1 MGARGSSLDPENS
14 FYLYNSDASSYYL
27 RVTADDIVETGTA
40 VNGSGFD
47 GNQRLRVGRTGDCNI
62 AVRATGST
70 TSATGLDFGDQDD
83 DRAGRIQYVHDGNYM
98 SFHTNGAGSGS
109 ANEQVRIDSAGRLLV
124 NTTSASISSSELFEV
139 KSTGSGFSHFR
150 NNHSGYAPIYIDNEY
165 TNTAMAPLITITDG
179 GGNRAGL
186 LLNNVSLFD
195 ITGQG
200 GISFSTGGTVGNATE
215 RNRIDNDGI
224 SGAIKNNYTL
234 VAFVSDR
241 DDGSR
246 SSGSNS
252 YQDDTGLNLSSAI
265 TYKHGDI
272 IFAEALCPGG
282 IALVSTDTANYQG
295 VHIRI
300 KITPSSGSTQYSNE
314 TIAWYR
320 NDGRATKE
328 TMQLTATHYHIQG
341 GDTSTFN
348 DNVSL
353 SFQVQYKRGTG
364 GTGSYGATGLSN
376 WAGERTLKVWQ
387 FRKEL

>member
-1 MGARGSSLDPENS
+1 
-14 FYLYNSDASSYYL
+14 
-27 RVTADDIVETGTA
+27 
-40 VNGSGFD
+40 
-47 GNQRLRVGRTGDCNI
+47 
-62 AVRATGST
+62 
-70 TSATGLDFGDQDD
+70 
-83 DRAGRIQYVHDGNYM
+83 
-98 SFHTNGAGSGS
+98 
-109 ANEQVRIDSAGRLLV
+109 
-124 NTTSASISSSELFEV
+124 
-139 KSTGSGFSHFR
+139 
-150 NNHSGYAPIYIDNEY
+150 
-165 TNTAMAPLITITDG
+165 MAPLITITDG

-186 LLNNVSLFD
+186 LLDPNSVFD

-200 GISFSTGGTVGNATE
+200 AVTFSTGGTVGNATE
-215 RNRIDNDGI
+215 RNRIDNNGI
-224 SGAIKNNYTL
+224 SGTIKNNYTL

-272 IFAEALCPGG
+272 IYAEALCPGG
-282 IALVSTDTANYQG
+282 IALVSSNTANYQG

-320 NDGRATKE
+320 NDGPATKE
-328 TMQLTATHYHIQG
+328 TMQLTATHFHIQG
-341 GDTSTFN
+341 SDTSTFN
-348 DNVSL
+348 DNVTL